1 MMKKVLN
8 PNTRWMLDAKWGM
21 FTHYLPHHPSDKLPD
36 HMTGDLWTKKVN
48 SFDVPRFGQ
57 QLSELNA
64 PYFFITISQKPGWY
78 CSPNRTFEELFP
90 ENVGRI
96 TERDLVQELADE
108 LVPRGIRMCVYLHNH
123 ARCAAPEEHA
133 MLQQVIREWSDRWG
147 KSISAWWIDGGVFD
161 DGIDRYEAYTD
172 AYRSGNPDALIAY
185 NTGPIGMTREL
196 KEPATEYEDYTAGET
211 NWHLPVSGFRP
222 WDEKEYYLGPDI
234 SGDQLHFLTF
244 MGDFWGMGKEP
255 RFNDE
260 LAIGWNKH
268 VAKHGGT
275 ISWDVPLTD
284 SGLITDPFMR
294 QLTRLSKS
302 LAES

>member
-36 HMTGDLWTKKVN
+36 HMTGDLWKKKVD
-48 SFDVPRFGQ
+48 SFDVPRFGR